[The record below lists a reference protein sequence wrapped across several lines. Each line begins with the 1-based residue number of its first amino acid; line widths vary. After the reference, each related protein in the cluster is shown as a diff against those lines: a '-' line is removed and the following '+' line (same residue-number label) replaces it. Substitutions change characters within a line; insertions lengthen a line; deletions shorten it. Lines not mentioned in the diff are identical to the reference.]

1 MPRLS
6 LGSNTKSKE
15 ATNNLWWF
23 VALEGFAAAIFGLV
37 VLFAPAM
44 TLMMVAYAFA
54 VLVVVWGLL
63 EFVRGVNTAGRSTTW
78 WAPLVFGVLSVGL
91 GVYLLR
97 HTGTD
102 AKHFVTLA
110 GAWVLLR
117 AVYDLYLA
125 GYVHQMAESRVL
137 WGISGA
143 LGVVATVWLWSM
155 KSMTSMDYVWVL
167 GLYALLVGALTV
179 AYTMRVRD
187 AE

>member
-1 MPRLS
+1 M
-6 LGSNTKSKE
+6 
-15 ATNNLWWF
+15 ATDNLWWF
-23 VALEGFAAAIFGLV
+23 VALEGFAAAVFGLV
-37 VLFAPAM
+37 VLFAPGMSLM
-44 TLMMVAYAFA
+44 TLVYAFA

-63 EFVRGVNTAGRSTTW
+63 EFMRGINTAGRTNTW
-78 WAPLVFGVLSVGL
+78 WAPLLFGVLSAGL

-102 AKHFVTLA
+102 AKKFVTLA
-110 GAWVLLR
+110 GAFVLLR

-125 GYVHQMAESRVL
+125 GYVHTLTENRVL

-155 KSMTSMDYVWVL
+155 KSMDSMDYVWVL
-167 GLYALLVGALTV
+167 GLYTLLVGALTI